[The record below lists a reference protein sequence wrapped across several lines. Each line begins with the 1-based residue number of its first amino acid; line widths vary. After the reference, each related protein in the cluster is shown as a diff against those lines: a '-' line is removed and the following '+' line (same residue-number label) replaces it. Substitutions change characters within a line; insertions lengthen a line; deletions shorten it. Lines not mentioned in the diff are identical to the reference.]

1 MKTSILNQ
9 SQNARFRAIELV
21 FEYYCMI
28 VDANTDPIDEKRLTI
43 VAIHQAE
50 NHAKL
55 IDDLELL
62 TEIQILEARWFR
74 GEL

>member
-9 SQNARFRAIELV
+9 SQNARSKAAELV
-21 FEYYCMI
+21 FDYYCMM
-28 VDANTDPIDEKRLTI
+28 VDSKTYPLDYDRHMI

-55 IDDLELL
+55 IDDLQLL